1 MSKHP
6 SDAVIRA
13 WLDGKTIQRSNGD
26 GWEDWTYDFSQTPL
40 FGTITR
46 QWRVK
51 PVHKFAEGDLVV
63 VTSNTG
69 DDRNNRN
76 CFAVGAVV
84 RVKELLSHRPN
95 GILSYF
101 CEGYDQEGKFTDTIH
116 QTLTEYQVADV
127 PF

>member
-6 SDAVIRA
+6 NDAVIRA
-13 WLDGKTIQRSNGD
+13 WLDGKTIQHSSGD
-26 GWEDWTYDFSQTPL
+26 GWEDWTHDFSNTPL
-40 FGTITR
+40 FGAISC

-63 VTSNTG
+63 VTNNAG
-69 DDRNNRN
+69 DDHNNWN

-84 RVKELLSHRPN
+84 RVKQLLDSRQD
-95 GILSYF
+95 GIASYY
-101 CEGYDQEGKFTDTIH
+101 CEGYDQGGKFTDTIH
-116 QTLTEYQVADV
+116 QTLTEYQVADL